1 MSENSTHQPAAPILR
16 DNGVPLVPR
25 RGPHRPLAPSQALTQ
40 VQEQRVKAL
49 IAKETNELRAR
60 VERLEKMLAAL
71 TQAPPASGKEKP
83 VSEVEPPAK
92 QEQKPAAAPA
102 QAPAAVKAQAK
113 PAAPDGKAIPLP
125 TANAEISEAAQ
136 KIIDRA
142 KSPDLK
148 RALVAI
154 AKKDVPEEVKL
165 KQMEA
170 ALKKHEPAS

>member
-40 VQEQRVKAL
+40 MQEQRVKAL

-60 VERLEKMLAAL
+60 VERLEEILKSITPAP
-71 TQAPPASGKEKP
+71 QASFA
-83 VSEVEPPAK
+83 EPPAK
-92 QEQKPAAAPA
+92 QEPPNAAQVQTLEKLAEPAL
-102 QAPAAVKAQAK
+102 KT
-113 PAAPDGKAIPLP
+113 IPLP
-125 TANAEISEAAQ
+125 TATAAISDAAM

-142 KSPDLK
+142 KSQDLK
-148 RALVAI
+148 RALIAT

-170 ALKKHEPAS
+170 ALKKHESTS